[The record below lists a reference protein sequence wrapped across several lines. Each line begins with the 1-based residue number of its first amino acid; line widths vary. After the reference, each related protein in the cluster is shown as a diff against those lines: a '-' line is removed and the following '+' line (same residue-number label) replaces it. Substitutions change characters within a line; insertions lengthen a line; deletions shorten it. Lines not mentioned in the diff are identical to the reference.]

1 MPSDEP
7 ETDNDQGRGTGS
19 GPSSSSGA
27 LCRVLALDVGE
38 RRIGVAMS
46 DAAGLLAAPLTTLK
60 AEPRARAL
68 NQIVALVTEH
78 AVDEI
83 VVGLPL
89 TMSGEVGPQAQV
101 VQSFAA
107 DLEAAL
113 GRRVQLFD
121 ERLTSVVAEQML
133 RDLGVKPEKRKARI
147 DEVAASIILQDYLDH
162 IRQRTTAGGQ
172 SDGESER

>member
-1 MPSDEP
+1 MQSDEP
-7 ETDNDQGRGTGS
+7 ETENQQGRGTATGA
-19 GPSSSSGA
+19 GSSSSSAGET
-27 LCRVLALDVGE
+27 CRVLALDVGE

-46 DAAGLLAAPLTTLK
+46 DPAGLLAAPLTTLK

-68 NQIVALVTEH
+68 SQIVALVAEH
-78 AVDEI
+78 AVDVV

-101 VQSFAA
+101 IQTFANN
-107 DLEAAL
+107 LEAAL
-113 GRRVQLFD
+113 GRTVELFD

-162 IRQRTTAGGQ
+162 IRQRT
-172 SDGESER
+172 SDDTR